1 MKFWISIPVKNQAC
15 GLSSIFKSI
24 ILTLGVIPGPRDECG
39 EQIERWL
46 SEFGWACNGRS
57 SLNRFLKAGGDANIY
72 YIEHNT
78 PWPADANLS
87 QNSGRRQCIG
97 LKSLIVVI

>member
-1 MKFWISIPVKNQAC
+1 MMRMTFWIFIPAKNQAC
-15 GLSSIFKSI
+15 DLLKFFEPI
-24 ILTLGVIPGPRDECG
+24 ICTLGVIPGPRDECG

-57 SLNRFLKAGGDANIY
+57 SLNRFLNAGGDANIY

-78 PWPADANLS
+78 PWPADANIS
-87 QNSGRRQCIG
+87 QNSGRRQ
-97 LKSLIVVI
+97 